1 MLYLHVFAIA
11 VAVYLYL
18 VQGSGEGGVFLIC
31 QFDVRRAE
39 VFRDA
44 ALAAH
49 SGVPSTRHGNLP
61 CKSLCHVVA
70 QTLSGSYH
78 YDYLFIQTYFI
89 VRCKGREDGV

>member
-1 MLYLHVFAIA
+1 MLYLHVFAVA

-61 CKSLCHVVA
+61 CQISLPRGCPDLVRLLPLR
-70 QTLSGSYH
+70 LSFYPNIF
-78 YDYLFIQTYFI
+78 YCPMQ
-89 VRCKGREDGV
+89 R